1 MRYPMEDRYHVLDQ
15 LGGLI
20 DRARERFRNRG
31 DAVGS
36 LELSAQAIE
45 IATSMEAGRFL
56 SLDPPSMASYLEM
69 SNTDDRV
76 IEIVADALESQAEV
90 ADGSGLF
97 IEASARR
104 EQAESVRDLLGPLH
118 EN

>member
-1 MRYPMEDRYHVLDQ
+1 MRYPLDDNRHLVEQ
-15 LGGLI
+15 LDGLVEQ
-20 DRARERFRNRG
+20 ARDRFRSHG

-36 LELSAQAIE
+36 LELSSQAIE
-45 IATSMEAGRFL
+45 MATALDASMFL
-56 SLDPPSMASYLEM
+56 SLDPPSMVSFLEM
-69 SNTDDRV
+69 SNSDDRV

-97 IEASARR
+97 VEAGGRR
-104 EQAESVRDLLGPLH
+104 EQADAVRELLSPLH

>member
-15 LGGLI
+15 LEALVVQ
-20 DRARERFRNRG
+20 ARDRFRNTG
-31 DAVGS
+31 DAMGS
-36 LELSAQAIE
+36 LELSSQAIE
-45 IATSMEAGRFL
+45 IATSMEPSTFL
-56 SLDPPSMASYLEM
+56 TLDPPSMSSFLEM

-76 IEIVADALESQAEV
+76 ITIIADAIESQAEV

-97 IEASARR
+97 VEASARR
-104 EQAESVRDLLGPLH
+104 EQATAVRELVGPLH